1 MMDNFFYILSNTLKM
16 KHNNL
21 TILSI
26 LFQLL
31 AIENEV
37 HFQNFPFEI
46 VLDVENFSIKQSN

>member
-1 MMDNFFYILSNTLKM
+1 M

-21 TILSI
+21 AILSI

-37 HFQNFPFEI
+37 HFQFFPFEI
-46 VLDVENFSIKQSN
+46 VLDVENFSTEKSS